1 MHVYKYINT
10 LHNIRDWYIEINFKS
25 SVHKEDKK
33 INRKIYQQKKGAT
46 INTDSS
52 SWKENTLKMSDGLKR
67 REELA
72 GN

>member
-1 MHVYKYINT
+1 MHVCKYINT

-33 INRKIYQQKKGAT
+33 INTKKYQQKKGV

-72 GN
+72 EN